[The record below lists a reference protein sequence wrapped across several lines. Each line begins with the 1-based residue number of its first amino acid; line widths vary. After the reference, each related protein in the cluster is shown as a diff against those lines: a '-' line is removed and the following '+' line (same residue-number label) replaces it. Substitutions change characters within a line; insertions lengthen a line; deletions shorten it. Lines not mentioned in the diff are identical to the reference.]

1 MIYIAIAS
9 IINWCIVIF
18 MLTNNHIDVLV
29 NQILID
35 ILLVPVL
42 INLQNE
48 KYKFSYLGLCTACFV
63 FCILINISFLKQ
75 AKIIEFFAYSI
86 NDVVANKRCL
96 DTCGELFVLTLAAQL
111 FPDKQ
116 LSMDLYISK
125 YFAFSLFICMI
136 SMYWGYYPEG
146 GFQAGILMGA
156 MLLTLNISIDLSQ
169 IAWQCLYIM
178 IFIYSIFGYWN
189 ILIFEMLTAMIVSSC
204 IQKFWKNSICSI

>member
-18 MLTNNHIDVLV
+18 MLINNHIDVLI

-35 ILLVPVL
+35 ILLLPLL

-48 KYKFSYLGLCTACFV
+48 KYEFSYLGLCFAFFI

-75 AKIIEFFAYSI
+75 AKIIEFFKYNI
-86 NDVVANKRCL
+86 NDIVANKRCL

-111 FPDKQ
+111 FPNKR

-125 YFAFSLFICMI
+125 YFACALFICMI
-136 SMYWGYYPEG
+136 GICCGYYPEG
-146 GFQAGILMGA
+146 GFQAGIIMGA
-156 MLLTLNISIDLSQ
+156 ISLTLNISIDLLK

-178 IFIYSIFGYWN
+178 IVIYSMFGYWN
-189 ILIFEMLTAMIVSSC
+189 ILIFEGLTMMIVSSC
-204 IQKFWKNSICSI
+204 IQKFWKNSICLI